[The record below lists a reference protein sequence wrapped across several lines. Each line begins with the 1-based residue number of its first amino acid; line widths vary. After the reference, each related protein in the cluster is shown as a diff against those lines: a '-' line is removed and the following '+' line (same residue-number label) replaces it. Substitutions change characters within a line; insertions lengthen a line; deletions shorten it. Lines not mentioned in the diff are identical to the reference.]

1 MMILE
6 AILMLYMLKFIKD
19 ENIGVYFDFSNLI
32 GNPLLTILNPISY
45 ELYNLEIF
53 LMSII

>member
-32 GNPLLTILNPISY
+32 GNPILTILNPISY
-45 ELYNLEIF
+45 ELYNLEF
-53 LMSII
+53 F